1 MVSYSLTK
9 SGSVGDILTDKEKSP
24 VCIMGVFVA
33 ALLDLA
39 LSAFGKIIDRFFKSD
54 RGKRVKSFMNPA
66 ARIVAIVA
74 ARTENKVD
82 DTVAAIATE
91 LSLPETNVEV
101 LLTGPWGDIIKRLVA
116 AKLLKEESGASD
128 SEANLAVEFVL
139 NQAKETAE
147 G

>member
-1 MVSYSLTK
+1 
-9 SGSVGDILTDKEKSP
+9 
-24 VCIMGVFVA
+24 MGVFVA

-39 LSAFGKIIDRFFKSD
+39 LAAFGKIIDRFFKSE

-74 ARTENKVD
+74 SRTETKVD
-82 DTVAAIATE
+82 DAVAAIAIE
-91 LSLPETNVEV
+91 LSLPETNIEK

-116 AKLLKEESGASD
+116 ARLLKEETAASD

-139 NQAKETAE
+139 NEAKGSIEA
-147 G
+147 

>member
-1 MVSYSLTK
+1 
-9 SGSVGDILTDKEKSP
+9 
-24 VCIMGVFVA
+24 MGVFIA

-39 LSAFGKIIDRFFKSD
+39 LAAFGKVIDRFFKSE
-54 RGKRVKSFMNPA
+54 RGNRVKGIMGDA

-82 DTVAAIATE
+82 DTVAEIVTE
-91 LSLPETNVEV
+91 LSLPESSVEA

-116 AKLLKEESGASD
+116 AKLLKTQTGASD

-139 NQAKETAE
+139 NQAKSE